1 MEGRSLGRPFSMELK
16 ESRMKFRVGIY
27 FPLAG
32 MICLILVLYWPG
44 LYGGFFFDDTVN
56 IRELDEIR
64 LHELTFSSLRAA
76 WGSGWAG
83 PLGRPVSMLSFA
95 LNYYFSEFSPFYF
108 KLTNVVIHGVNA
120 LLAGALLFLF
130 SRASGLAVDHGSTRR
145 WRFLAIGWA
154 GMWAIHPI
162 QITSVLYVVQR
173 MTSLSSLFV
182 LLALVLHVW
191 ARQRGRM
198 SFREVTALLTAW
210 LVCLP
215 LALLSKETG
224 ILFVGYVLCYELTLG
239 CRAKSRLDGFA
250 RGLFLGV
257 CLAGLCIA
265 VYLLVDPSWLP
276 DKYLGRNFSLPE
288 RLMTEA
294 RIVWS
299 YLAMIVVPAL
309 NDFSLYHDDYVVS
322 KHLLSPATT
331 LLSIF
336 GLVVL
341 GVLALL
347 LRTRVPLVALA
358 IAWFL
363 VGHSLESSLWP
374 LELMHEHRNY
384 LPSLALPIFIM
395 ALMAWV
401 ADKAR
406 ALRLAVVG
414 GVLAFAGYLGL
425 VTFLRTDM
433 YGDDLRRTQ
442 IEAQYHDRSTRA
454 QYEAGAL
461 LVNLFH
467 ANRVAELPVMARR
480 HLEKV
485 NELDPGF
492 KLALV
497 AMLQLDCLQEGTA
510 TEATVAELNRRMRSD
525 MRQVSDRAAI
535 NGIPRMVTEKTLCLS
550 RGQVDGL
557 FASALSNPSV
567 AGVYKSRLLS
577 SYALYLWLDQKDYGA
592 ALRMFDVAFGEDN
605 GDVVNRLNTVQLYRV
620 MGDRDGVLRTL
631 AYFENR
637 RLSGKDRSDLQ
648 KIKRELVQDGVLS
661 EVD

>member
-1 MEGRSLGRPFSMELK
+1 
-16 ESRMKFRVGIY
+16 MKFWVNWAL
-27 FPLAG
+27 PVLG
-32 MICLILVLYWPG
+32 MAMLVVPLYWPG
-44 LYGGFFFDDTVN
+44 LHGGFFFDDTVN
-56 IRELDEIR
+56 ILEPDEIR
-64 LHELTFSSLRAA
+64 LHELTFSSFRAV

-95 LNYYFSEFSPFYF
+95 LNYYFSGFSPFYF
-108 KLTNVVIHGVNA
+108 KLTNVVVHVVNA
-120 LLAGALLFLF
+120 LLTGALLFLF

-145 WRFLAIGWA
+145 WRFLAIGLA

-191 ARQRGRM
+191 ARQQARVAFPEM
-198 SFREVTALLTAW
+198 LALLLAW

-224 ILFVGYVLCYELTLG
+224 ILFVGYALCYELTLG

-250 RGLFLGV
+250 RGLLLVV
-257 CLAGLCIA
+257 CLVGFCIA
-265 VYLLVDPSWLP
+265 GYLLLEPSWLL
-276 DKYLGRNFSLPE
+276 DKYNGRTFLLSE

-299 YLAMIVVPAL
+299 YLAMTVVPAL
-309 NDFSLYHDDYVVS
+309 NDFSLHHDDYVVS

-331 LLSIF
+331 PLSIF

-347 LRTRVPLVALA
+347 LRKRVPLVALA

-384 LPSLALPIFIM
+384 LPSLALPILVM
-395 ALMAWV
+395 ALLAW
-401 ADKAR
+401 APGKAR
-406 ALRLAVVG
+406 AFRLAVVG
-414 GVLAFAGYLGL
+414 GGLAFAAYLGL
-425 VTFLRTDM
+425 LTFLRADM
-433 YGDDLRRTQ
+433 YGDDLRRSQ
-442 IEAQYHDRSTRA
+442 IEAQYHGSSTRV

-461 LVNLFH
+461 LVNLFN
-467 ANRVAELPVMARR
+467 ANRVAELPVMARQ
-480 HLEKV
+480 HLEKA

-497 AMLQLDCLQEGTA
+497 AMLQLECLQEGTA
-510 TEATVAELNRRMRSD
+510 TEATVAELNRRMRLD
-525 MRQVSDRAAI
+525 MRQVSDRTSI
-535 NGIPRMVTEKTLCLS
+535 NVIPKMVNEKTLCLS
-550 RGQVDGL
+550 RDQVDGL

-592 ALRMFDVAFGEDN
+592 ALRMFDAAFAEDN

-637 RLSGKDRSDLQ
+637 RLSEKQRSDLQ
-648 KIKRELVQDGVLS
+648 QIKRELVQDGVLS
-661 EVD
+661 AD